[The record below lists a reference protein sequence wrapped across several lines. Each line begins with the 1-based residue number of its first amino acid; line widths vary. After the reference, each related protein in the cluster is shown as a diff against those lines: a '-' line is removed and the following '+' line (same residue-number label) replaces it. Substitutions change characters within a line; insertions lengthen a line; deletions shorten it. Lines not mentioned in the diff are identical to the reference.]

1 MKEPLTGSN
10 SKSKIKNQKSLII
23 PFVDL
28 SWQHNSIKQE
38 LKRAIEKVI
47 NKGRFILGS
56 QVQEFEQ
63 RVAKYCGAKY
73 GIGVASGTDALYLCL
88 RGLGIE
94 PGDEVITTPYTFFA
108 TAEAISLTGA
118 SPVFVDIDE
127 LTFNIDPAEIIKFL
141 KKQCSFSLKSKY
153 PINRKTK
160 ASVKAIIP
168 VHLFGQCA
176 EMGPILEKANLY
188 NLQIIEDAAQ
198 SFGSSQLLKGKLKKA
213 GSFGKAGIF
222 SFYPTKN
229 LGALGDGGM
238 IVTSDEK
245 LAAKLKLLRVHG
257 QYAENYHCAI
267 GLNSRLDE
275 IQAAVLIVKLKY
287 QKEWNEQRKK
297 IWQTYT
303 ERLKDLVAIP
313 KIIDKNHSVYHQY
326 VIKTRQRD
334 ALCVYLAKNGI
345 ATKIYYP
352 LPHHLQKCDKELG
365 YKKGDL
371 PKAEQCAKQTLALPI
386 YPGLSLN
393 KAELVCDR
401 IRKFFEFKS

>member
-1 MKEPLTGSN
+1 MTGSN
-10 SKSKIKNQKSLII
+10 SKSKINNQNSKIV

-56 QVQEFEQ
+56 QVQKFEQ
-63 RVAKYCGAKY
+63 RVAKYCGTKY

-88 RGLGIE
+88 QGLGIG

-108 TAEAISLTGA
+108 TTEAISLTGA
-118 SPVFVDIDE
+118 NPVFVDIDE
-127 LTFNIDPAEIIKFL
+127 STFNIDPDEILKFL
-141 KKQCSFSLKSKY
+141 QKQCSYSSKLKN
-153 PINRKTK
+153 PINRRTK
-160 ASVKAIIP
+160 ASIKAIIP
-168 VHLFGQCA
+168 VHLFSQYA
-176 EMGPILEKANLY
+176 EMEPITEIAKKY
-188 NLQIIEDAAQ
+188 NLLVIEDAAQ
-198 SFGSSQLLKGKLKKA
+198 SFGSLQFHKGKWKRA
-213 GSFGKAGIF
+213 GSCGKAGTF

-245 LAAKLKLLRVHG
+245 LAARLKLLRIHG
-257 QYAENYHCAI
+257 QYKDNYHCAI

-275 IQAAVLIVKLKY
+275 IQATVLLVKMKYLKR
-287 QKEWNEQRKK
+287 WNEERKK
-297 IWQTYT
+297 IWQLYS
-303 ERLKDLVAIP
+303 ERLNKLILIP
-313 KIIDKNHSVYHQY
+313 RILANNKPVFHQY
-326 VIKTRQRD
+326 VIRTKARN
-334 ALCVYLAKNGI
+334 ALKKYLDKEGI

-352 LPHHLQKCDKELG
+352 LPHHLQKCYKELG
-365 YKKGDL
+365 YKEGDL